1 MTLIVLSSASIAV
14 SAVNTHFTESPSN
27 RSIEMANEVVKKGE
41 TKKPEK
47 KTNGKKKFAFGS
59 YLKEMWGEVKKLTWL
74 SPKELAKNTGVV
86 IVVVLAFTILIY
98 VLDFVFGKPMQLLL
112 DAAPE
117 SAIEFVAKTFLG

>member
-1 MTLIVLSSASIAV
+1 
-14 SAVNTHFTESPSN
+14 
-27 RSIEMANEVVKKGE
+27 MAKDLVKKGE
-41 TKKPEK
+41 AKKPEK
-47 KTNGKKKFAFGS
+47 KNNGKKKFAVGA

-98 VLDFVFGKPMQLLL
+98 ILDFAFGKPMQLLL

-117 SAIEFVAKTFLG
+117 SAIEYVDETFRG

>member
-1 MTLIVLSSASIAV
+1 
-14 SAVNTHFTESPSN
+14 
-27 RSIEMANEVVKKGE
+27 MAKDLEKKDVQA
-41 TKKPEK
+41 PEK
-47 KTNGKKKFAFGS
+47 KTDKKPAKKSDKKFSLGT

-86 IVVVLAFTILIY
+86 IVVVLAVTIIIY

-117 SAIEFVAKTFLG
+117 AARNVVDTLTHIG